1 MSMTGTVITFY
12 SYKGGV
18 GRSFALANI
27 AVLLGRWGFRVLCI
41 DWDLE
46 APGLTHFFDTT
57 TEDDQADST
66 SGHKALG
73 LVELLEIFRTAKN
86 DTMQWRDHAVPLHN
100 QRTPNVSLLMAGHVD
115 HTYTRRLHGLDW
127 NELYDMGLG
136 NAFEVMFA
144 ELRQEYDYILID
156 ARTGVTDFS
165 GIITAQLPDVL
176 AFMFTSNEQSFK
188 GATDVARRAVDARNE
203 LTVDRSRLL
212 HLPIPARFEIQF
224 EHSISTWWQ
233 ERFARDLE
241 EFYEPWTPPKHGLRA
256 HSAVH
261 HHPVCSDMEFRRTP
275 FSCRRQF
282 NRLPEHKLQPGDNS
296 SADCSSSW
304 ANAFASRQSRRV
316 RFFGP
321 KDCPNEGPIAI

>member
-1 MSMTGTVITFY
+1 MAYSNTSAASSKYRKPDWHMSMTGTVITFY

-127 NELYDMGLG
+127 NDSMTWDW
-136 NAFEVMFA
+136 VMRSKLCSLNFA
-144 ELRQEYDYILID
+144 KS
-156 ARTGVTDFS
+156 TTTFS
-165 GIITAQLPDVL
+165 
-176 AFMFTSNEQSFK
+176 
-188 GATDVARRAVDARNE
+188 
-203 LTVDRSRLL
+203 
-212 HLPIPARFEIQF
+212 
-224 EHSISTWWQ
+224 
-233 ERFARDLE
+233 
-241 EFYEPWTPPKHGLRA
+241 
-256 HSAVH
+256 
-261 HHPVCSDMEFRRTP
+261 
-275 FSCRRQF
+275 
-282 NRLPEHKLQPGDNS
+282 
-296 SADCSSSW
+296 
-304 ANAFASRQSRRV
+304 
-316 RFFGP
+316 
-321 KDCPNEGPIAI
+321 